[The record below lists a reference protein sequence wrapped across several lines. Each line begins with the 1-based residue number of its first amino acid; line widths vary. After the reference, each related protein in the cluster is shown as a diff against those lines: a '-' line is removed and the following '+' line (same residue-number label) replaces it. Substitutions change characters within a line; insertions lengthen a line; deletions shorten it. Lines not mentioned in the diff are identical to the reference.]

1 MSQLDR
7 DAGHRGRTSA
17 SAAQPDLRSVLNSG
31 ELTIGT
37 FVKTTHYQTVEV
49 LAGTGLDYLVL
60 DAEHAPFG
68 REALDAC
75 CLAAK
80 AYAAPVMVRTASH
93 RPEHILQ
100 ALDSGAN
107 GVLVPHVDDAD
118 IAAKVVAAARYREA
132 DGQRGFSNSPR
143 AGGYGHT
150 AMAEHIQVSDRHTAV
165 MVQIE
170 TAAAVENVAD
180 IATVAGIDALF
191 IGRADLAVSYGVN
204 TIGDPVVESAVKKV
218 VSVAKD
224 RGLPLGIFLPN
235 GSEVEAFQ
243 RLGFTIF
250 IIGSD
255 QSLLKA
261 AAARVM
267 ADVNISTHPH
277 RL

>member
-1 MSQLDR
+1 MSQH
-7 DAGHRGRTSA
+7 GSHSGPHGRTPA
-17 SAAQPDLRSVLNSG
+17 GNNQIDLRSALNSG
-31 ELTIGT
+31 DLTIGT

-49 LAGTGLDYLVL
+49 LAGSGLDYLVL

-68 REALDAC
+68 RESLDAC
-75 CLAAK
+75 CLAGR
-80 AYAAPVMVRTASH
+80 AYAMPVMVRTASH

-100 ALDSGAN
+100 ALDCGAH
-107 GVLVPHVDDAD
+107 GVLVPHVDNPD

-132 DGQRGFSNSPR
+132 GGQRGFSNSPR
-143 AGGYGHT
+143 AGGYGRT
-150 AMAEHIQVSDRHTAV
+150 AMAKHISDGDQHTAV

-191 IGRADLAVSYGVN
+191 IGRADLAVSYGVDS
-204 TIGDPVVESAVKKV
+204 ISDPVVQSAVDKV
-218 VSVAKD
+218 VSVAKE

-235 GSEVEAFQ
+235 VSEIEAFQ

-255 QSLLKA
+255 QSLPKA
-261 AAARVM
+261 AASQVM
-267 ADVNISTHPH
+267 AAGKKS
-277 RL
+277 

>member
-1 MSQLDR
+1 MSKHDSR
-7 DAGHRGRTSA
+7 SGRHGRTPA
-17 SAAQPDLRSVLNSG
+17 GVTQINLRSVFKSG
-31 ELTIGT
+31 GLAIGT
-37 FVKTTHYQTVEV
+37 FVKTTHYQTVEI
-49 LAGTGLDYLVL
+49 LGGSDLDYLVL

-75 CLAAK
+75 CLAAR
-80 AYAAPVMVRTASH
+80 AHGAPVMVRTASH

-100 ALDSGAN
+100 ALDCGAH

-132 DGQRGFSNSPR
+132 GGQRGFSNSPR
-143 AGGYGHT
+143 AGGYGRT
-150 AMAEHIQVSDRHTAV
+150 AMAEHISASDQHTAV

-180 IATVAGIDALF
+180 IASVAGIDALF
-191 IGRADLAVSYGVN
+191 IGRADLAVSYGVDS
-204 TIGDPVVESAVKKV
+204 ISDPVVQSAVDKV
-218 VSVAKD
+218 VRVAKE

-235 GSEVEAFQ
+235 ASEIEAFQ
-243 RLGFTIF
+243 RLGFSIF

-261 AAARVM
+261 AASQVM
-267 ADVNISTHPH
+267 AAGKKP
-277 RL
+277 